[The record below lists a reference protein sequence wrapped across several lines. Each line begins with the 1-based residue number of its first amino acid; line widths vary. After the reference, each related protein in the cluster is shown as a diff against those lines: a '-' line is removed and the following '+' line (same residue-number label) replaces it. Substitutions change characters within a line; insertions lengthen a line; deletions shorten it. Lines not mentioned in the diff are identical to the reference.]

1 MTSGNHAALDN
12 PVWHA
17 LHSYHASLALG
28 NALAKKY
35 PPRTTPFAAF
45 AEPSDAAWA
54 SLAVALDGQRRVGVL
69 LDEPRD
75 PPAGWTVVTANPITQ
90 MTWDGGVLPAVT
102 ATIEQMTPAD
112 VPEMVALAELT
123 KPGPMAERVLE
134 LGNYYGVREGSRL
147 AAIAGERIHLTGYTE
162 VSGVCTHPDF
172 RGRGYAE
179 AAGDVAGQENRLPA
193 RSRNA
198 VPASQDEQRIRAA
211 GIRIARLPPAPVH
224 QFAGDG
230 AAGALNTAARRT
242 VIYASASAAPSGI
255 DATRPAAPAAPRG
268 SVRAASLV

>member
-1 MTSGNHAALDN
+1 MTPGNHAALDN

-17 LHSYHASLALG
+17 LHSHHASLALG
-28 NALAKKY
+28 DALAKKY

-45 AEPSDAAWA
+45 AEPSEAAYA
-54 SLAVALDGQRRVGVL
+54 SLAVALDGQRRVGIL
-69 LDEPRD
+69 LDEPGD
-75 PPAGWTVVTANPITQ
+75 PPAGWTVVTAMPITQ
-90 MTWDGGVLPAVT
+90 MVWGGGALPPVT

-172 RGRGYAE
+172 RGRGYAGQLVTLLVE
-179 AAGDVAGQENRLPA
+179 RITAGFETPFLHLKTNNESALRVYESLGFRRRRFINLLVTEPPA
-193 RSRNA
+193 R
-198 VPASQDEQRIRAA
+198 
-211 GIRIARLPPAPVH
+211 
-224 QFAGDG
+224 
-230 AAGALNTAARRT
+230 
-242 VIYASASAAPSGI
+242 
-255 DATRPAAPAAPRG
+255 
-268 SVRAASLV
+268 

>member
-1 MTSGNHAALDN
+1 MGDAI
-12 PVWHA
+12 
-17 LHSYHASLALG
+17 
-28 NALAKKY
+28 AKKY

-45 AEPSDAAWA
+45 AEPSEAAWA
-54 SLAVALDGQRRVGVL
+54 PLAVALDGQRRVGIL

-90 MTWDGGVLPAVT
+90 MIWDGGAALPAIT
-102 ATIEQMTPAD
+102 AKIEQMTPAD

-172 RGRGYAE
+172 RGRGYA
-179 AAGDVAGQENRLPA
+179 GQLVTLLVKRITA
-193 RSRNA
+193 RSETPFLHLKTSNESA
-198 VPASQDEQRIRAA
+198 QRVYESLGFRRRRFIN
-211 GIRIARLPPAPVH
+211 LLVTEPP
-224 QFAGDG
+224 
-230 AAGALNTAARRT
+230 
-242 VIYASASAAPSGI
+242 
-255 DATRPAAPAAPRG
+255 
-268 SVRAASLV
+268 VR

>member
-17 LHSYHASLALG
+17 LHTHHASLALG
-28 NALAKKY
+28 DALAKKY
-35 PPRTTPFAAF
+35 PPRVTPFAAF
-45 AEPSDAAWA
+45 AEPSEAAYA
-54 SLAVALDGQRRVGVL
+54 SLAAALDGQKRVGIL

-75 PPAGWTVVTANPITQ
+75 PPVGWTVVTAHPITQ
-90 MTWDGGVLPAVT
+90 MIWGGGAALPAI
-102 ATIEQMTPAD
+102 AAKIEQMTPAD

-172 RGRGYAE
+172 RGRGYA
-179 AAGDVAGQENRLPA
+179 GQLVTLLVKRITA
-193 RSRNA
+193 RSETPFLHLKTSNESALRVYESLGFRRRRFINLL
-198 VPASQDEQRIRAA
+198 VTE
-211 GIRIARLPPAPVH
+211 PPT
-224 QFAGDG
+224 
-230 AAGALNTAARRT
+230 N
-242 VIYASASAAPSGI
+242 
-255 DATRPAAPAAPRG
+255 
-268 SVRAASLV
+268 